1 MQVVRFAKAL
11 ADETRVRLINL
22 LLSHELNVGEIVEAL
37 DMGQSRVSRHL
48 RILAECGLVRVRR
61 EGLWAFY
68 SAVEDGPARTFL
80 DAAAALWGPEGE
92 PDPQLD
98 GDLAQARGVI
108 HRRVQDTRRF
118 FDAVAPD
125 WDRLARDILGE
136 LDLASEIIALAAGDG
151 PVGVA
156 ADLGCGPGDLLARL
170 AGQARAAIGVD
181 NSARM
186 LDLARERF
194 QDMDNVS
201 LRIGE
206 LTHLPLRD
214 GEADLAVLSLVLH
227 HLTDVAGAVAEAG
240 RTLGT
245 SGRLIVAE
253 FDLHEVEA
261 MRDEYGDHRLGI
273 EKKDMRRFLE
283 RSGFAIQEEKSFP
296 VRRGLS
302 LVLYKAV
309 KH

>member
-1 MQVVRFAKAL
+1 MQAVRFAKAL
-11 ADETRVRLINL
+11 ADETRVRLVNL
-22 LLSHELNVGEIVEAL
+22 LLNHELNVGEIVQAL

-48 RILAECGLVRVRR
+48 RILAESGLVRVRR

-68 SAVEDGPARTFL
+68 SAVEEGPARTFL
-80 DAAAALWGPEGE
+80 DAAAVLWGPDGE
-92 PDPQLD
+92 HEPQLD
-98 GDLAQARGVI
+98 ADLEAAREAI

-118 FDAVAPD
+118 FDAVAPE
-125 WDRLARDILGE
+125 WGSLNREILGD
-136 LDLASEIIALAAGDG
+136 LDLAGEIASRAFEHGTVNA
-151 PVGVA
+151 A

-170 AGQARAAIGVD
+170 AGQAKTVIGVD

-186 LDLARERF
+186 LELARERF
-194 QDMDNVS
+194 QDRGDLS

-227 HLTDVAGAVAEAG
+227 HLSDVGAAVAEAA
-240 RTLGT
+240 RVLAP
-245 SGRLIVAE
+245 SGRLLVAE
-253 FDLHEVEA
+253 FDRHDLEA
-261 MRDEYGDHRLGI
+261 MREEYGDHRLGI

-283 RSGFAIQEEKSFP
+283 RAGCAILDEHVFS

-302 LVLYKAV
+302 VVLYNAV
-309 KH
+309 KQ